1 MYSVLVG
8 NSKEMK
14 KAKGVNKA
22 VVIHEIKH
30 SNYLDSLKNE
40 TIYTHQMKAIRSS
53 KHKIYTTEQGKKSL
67 ATYVNKQ
74 YLMND
79 SINALP
85 CEHYKI
91 GFLISEEIFI
101 SEDIKLLIGIQ
112 TNETMLFYNY

>member
-1 MYSVLVG
+1 MGGVPIAEFVGLRAKMYSVLVG

-22 VVIHEIKH
+22 VAKHRIKH
-30 SNYLDSLKNE
+30 SNYLDSLKSE

-53 KHKIYTTEQGKKSL
+53 KHESYTIEQSKKSL
-67 ATYVNKQ
+67 APYDNKQ

-91 GFLISEEIFI
+91 EFL
-101 SEDIKLLIGIQ
+101 
-112 TNETMLFYNY
+112 N

>member
-1 MYSVLVG
+1 
-8 NSKEMK
+8 MK

-85 CEHYKI
+85 CEHCKI